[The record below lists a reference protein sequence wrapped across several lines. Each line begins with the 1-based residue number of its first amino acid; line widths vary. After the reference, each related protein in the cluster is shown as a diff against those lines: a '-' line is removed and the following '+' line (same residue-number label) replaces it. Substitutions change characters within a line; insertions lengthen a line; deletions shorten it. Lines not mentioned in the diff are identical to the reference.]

1 MNLFRDGEYGMA
13 TLNIL
18 ANNILG
24 LILVFAGFFAARGL
38 VNLIR

>member
-1 MNLFRDGEYGMA
+1 MNLFRDGEFKMA
-13 TLNIL
+13 IFNIL

-24 LILVFAGFFAARGL
+24 IIMVFAGFFAARGL